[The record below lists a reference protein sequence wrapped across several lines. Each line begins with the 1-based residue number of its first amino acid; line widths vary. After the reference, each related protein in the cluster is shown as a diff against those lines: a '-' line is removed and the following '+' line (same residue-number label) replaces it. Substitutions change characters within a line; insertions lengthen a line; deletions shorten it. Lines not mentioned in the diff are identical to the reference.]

1 MHLTA
6 SPCLKSIK
14 NWGGGGGQ
22 EKGKQRKK
30 TPYLYLSGGL
40 WSTKLK
46 NQSKVQ
52 NGKFSLFV
60 QHFSVMVN
68 PLTIL
73 TTNSRGYL
81 DWFLIEVEL
90 MYNLVLV
97 SGVQYCDSL
106 I

>member
-1 MHLTA
+1 
-6 SPCLKSIK
+6 
-14 NWGGGGGQ
+14 
-22 EKGKQRKK
+22 
-30 TPYLYLSGGL
+30 
-40 WSTKLK
+40 
-46 NQSKVQ
+46 
-52 NGKFSLFV
+52 
-60 QHFSVMVN
+60 MVN
-68 PLTIL
+68 SLAIL

>member
-1 MHLTA
+1 MSEVHKELG
-6 SPCLKSIK
+6 
-14 NWGGGGGQ
+14 WGVGP

-30 TPYLYLSGGL
+30 APYLYLSGGL
-40 WSTKLK
+40 WSIKLK

-52 NGKFSLFV
+52 NRKISLFV
-60 QHFSVMVN
+60 HFSVMVN
-68 PLTIL
+68 SLAVL

-90 MYNLVLV
+90 MYNLMLV

>member
-14 NWGGGGGQ
+14 NWGGGWPGKGQ
-22 EKGKQRKK
+22 TEKEG
-30 TPYLYLSGGL
+30 PYLYLSGGL
-40 WSTKLK
+40 WSIKLK
-46 NQSKVQ
+46 NQSNVQ
-52 NGKFSLFV
+52 NGKISLFV
-60 QHFSVMVN
+60 YFSVMVN
-68 PLTIL
+68 SLAIL